1 MIHGEVLVSE
11 REYKPHTPFIFAGKI
26 RNILDFVYSL
36 NDRTNEKCF
45 KALRQLRLEMFASLL
60 EYDVRGKGKLALI

>member
-11 REYKPHTPFIFAGKI
+11 REYKPHTPLIFAGKI
-26 RNILDFVYSL
+26 RNILDFGYSF

-45 KALRQLRLEMFASLL
+45 KALRQLKLEKFVSSLD
-60 EYDVRGKGKLALI
+60 YDVRGKGKLTLI